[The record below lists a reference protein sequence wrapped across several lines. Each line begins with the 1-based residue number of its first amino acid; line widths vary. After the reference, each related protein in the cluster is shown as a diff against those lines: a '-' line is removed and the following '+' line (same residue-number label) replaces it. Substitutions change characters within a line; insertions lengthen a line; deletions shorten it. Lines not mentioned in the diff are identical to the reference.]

1 MTEGVVGTSGTA
13 APVRVGIVGGNVDQG
28 WAADSH
34 IPALRALSGFTL
46 SAVCTTRRESA
57 DHAAAVLG
65 AEAHVNPAAM
75 ANAAGVDLVA
85 VCVKVPDHAAAVLP
99 ALEAGKPVYCE
110 WPLGRTTEDAE
121 RMAALARS
129 RRVATVVG
137 LQARGSLELNHVR
150 ALIADGYVGAVT
162 SVCFY
167 GAYGFWSDTVTNR
180 FMADVTQGINL
191 LTIPV
196 GHTLDALAFVL
207 GDELRSVQAVVE
219 SKRGETRIRST
230 GERLEL
236 TSPDHVGV
244 LGRYGNG
251 ALLSAQFLGGAA
263 RRPHSRIEIDG
274 AEGGLSLQV
283 DGLIE
288 NRPIQIKGYRKG
300 GGDAEVLTPPPSLVV
315 APEVPP
321 GAPFNVGQ
329 MYARFGRELAGGA
342 RSLPDFDHA
351 VRLHR
356 LLDAIRM
363 AAETG
368 RTVEV

>member
-1 MTEGVVGTSGTA
+1 MTESVGRTA
-13 APVRVGIVGGNVDQG
+13 GPVRVGVVGGNVDQG

-34 IPALRALSGFTL
+34 IPALRALAGFSI
-46 SAVCTTRRESA
+46 SAVCTTRQESA
-57 DHAAAVLG
+57 NHAAGVLG
-65 AEAHVNPAAM
+65 AEAHLDPVGM
-75 ANAAGVDLVA
+75 ANSASVDLVA

-110 WPLGRTTEDAE
+110 WPLGRTTEEAE

-129 RRVATVVG
+129 RGVATVVG

-150 ALIADGYVGAVT
+150 TLIAEGYVGAVT
-162 SVCFY
+162 SVSFY

-180 FMADVTQGINL
+180 FMADLTQGINL

-196 GHTLDALAFVL
+196 GHTLDALAFML
-207 GDELRSVQAVVE
+207 GDELRSVQAVIE
-219 SKRGETRIRST
+219 SKRAETRIRST

-236 TSPDHVGV
+236 TSPDHVSV

-251 ALLSAQFLGGAA
+251 ALLSAQFLGGAG
-263 RRPHSRIEIDG
+263 RRPQSRIEIDG
-274 AEGGLSLQV
+274 AEGGLSLEV

-288 NRPIQIKGYRKG
+288 NRPIRIRGYRKG
-300 GGDAEVLTPPPSLVV
+300 GGDAEVLTPPANLIV
-315 APEVPP
+315 APEVPS
-321 GAPFNVGQ
+321 GTPFNVGQ
-329 MYARFGRELAGGA
+329 MYARFGRELVGGA

-356 LLDAIRM
+356 LLDVIRT

-368 RTVEV
+368 RAVEV